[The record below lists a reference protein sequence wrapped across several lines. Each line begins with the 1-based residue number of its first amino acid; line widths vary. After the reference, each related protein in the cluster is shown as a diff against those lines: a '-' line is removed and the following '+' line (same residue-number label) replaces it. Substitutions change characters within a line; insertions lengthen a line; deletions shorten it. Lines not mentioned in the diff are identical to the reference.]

1 MYVIDP
7 ASFKPK
13 PIPIIKNAALIAK
26 IELANQPSMIQPT
39 INGML
44 AISNDF
50 LRPNESLI
58 IHPTMD
64 PNGCAKLAKLAVSE
78 EKRLYFHYGDEL
90 QFLFQTNYLSM
101 MLATELFE
109 AFHRY

>member
-26 IELANQPSMIQPT
+26 IELANQPSMIQPI

-44 AISNDF
+44 ANSNDF
-50 LRPNESLI
+50 LRPNVSLI

-78 EKRLYFHYGDEL
+78 EKTFYYGNEL
-90 QFLFQTNYLSM
+90 QFLFQTNCLSM
-101 MLATELFE
+101 MPATELFE
-109 AFHRY
+109 AFHRD